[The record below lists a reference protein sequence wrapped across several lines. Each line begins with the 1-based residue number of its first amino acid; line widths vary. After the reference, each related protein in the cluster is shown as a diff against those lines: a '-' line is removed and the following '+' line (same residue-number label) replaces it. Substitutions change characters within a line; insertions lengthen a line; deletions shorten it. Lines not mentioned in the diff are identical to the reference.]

1 MHFIGSSSSFLADE
15 ESNALIIIGN
25 AIAMN
30 IVTTRDFERR
40 EVSGMLRIALR
51 IEVKSLG

>member
-25 AIAMN
+25 AIAMK
-30 IVTTRDFERR
+30 IVTARGFERR
-40 EVSGMLRIALR
+40 EASGMLRTVLR
-51 IEVKSLG
+51 IE